1 MGFNSGL
8 KGLRK
13 KLLIKDYSQLLKRLS
28 STLRSFVAA
37 VVGSQKWVGFS

>member
-13 KLLIKDYSQLLKRLS
+13 HWLHLRGAVKYKPEFFFSQ
-28 STLRSFVAA
+28 VAYESEQA
-37 VVGSQKWVGFS
+37 GMVGY